1 VAAYNLLP
9 KKTEPETNADLV
21 EETRPAPKVSV
32 EEPKPS
38 VVQGP
43 PDYAAQARALI
54 ARANDIQRAEG
65 RQTPESLALIKESDR
80 LYQLA
85 AEGRSKGTQPA
96 IMPVEQQNAQT
107 SSIQRNAREQIA
119 QNQDGGYRTQ
129 ARRKLAELNMRS
141 SQGNISPAEY
151 AQKKAEIDRLFALA
165 DQQDNQPKR
174 TPRPGMGRTQFP
186 RAKEK
191 PFQLIPNTRG
201 LRSRSGTST
210 T

>member
-1 VAAYNLLP
+1 M
-9 KKTEPETNADLV
+9 
-21 EETRPAPKVSV
+21 
-32 EEPKPS
+32 
-38 VVQGP
+38 
-43 PDYAAQARALI
+43 
-54 ARANDIQRAEG
+54 
-65 RQTPESLALIKESDR
+65 ALIKEADR

-85 AEGRSKGTQPA
+85 AEGRRAGTQPA

-129 ARRKLAELNMRS
+129 ARRMMAELNLRS
-141 SQGNISPAEY
+141 SQGNISQAEY
-151 AQKKAEIDRLFALA
+151 SRMKAEIDRLFALA

-174 TPRPGMGRTQFP
+174 ATRPGMGRVQFP
-186 RAKEK
+186 RASEK

-201 LRSRSGTST
+201 LRPRSGSNT